1 MKLMIAGVLC
11 ALVLLGQEANPVQDA
26 KVDVGGYKLQFHI
39 VPGKSPTIVFES
51 GGGNDSSAWRQIV
64 PAVASRTGARLITYD
79 RAGYGQSDP
88 APGPYSI
95 TQEVEAL
102 ERGLKQLQVDT
113 DLIVV
118 AHSYGG
124 FLATLFAARNSST
137 VKGLVLIDA
146 NLAPFFTDAVV
157 KQLTVLQHGVLEQ
170 AKKENPRTGAS
181 IERLLAA
188 FPETVRMMREVTF
201 PPTMRVT
208 DIVSEKPLVPRPN
221 EEIGPGGAAWL
232 RAHQEFDKAAPNR
245 RGLVAKDS
253 GHIVM
258 RDRPDLVV
266 DEIAAM
272 VFGAR

>member
-1 MKLMIAGVLC
+1 
-11 ALVLLGQEANPVQDA
+11 VQDA

-146 NLAPFFTDAVV
+146 NLAPFFTDAVIDG
-157 KQLTVLQHGVLEQ
+157 LRAASSGELEKFRQ
-170 AKKENPRTGAS
+170 AQPS
-181 IERLLAA
+181 WAA
-188 FPETVRMMREVTF
+188 AVDRMLSRYAETVRTMREVTF

-221 EEIGPGGAAWL
+221 EEIGPGSAAWL
-232 RAHQEFDKAAPNR
+232 RVHQEFDRAAPNR
-245 RGLVAKDS
+245 
-253 GHIVM
+253 
-258 RDRPDLVV
+258 
-266 DEIAAM
+266 
-272 VFGAR
+272 